1 MLESFKSIIISLII
15 FGIVVV
21 GGYWAF
27 VSLEPGGVHVVKQ
40 EQKKLEQKLEDFEK
54 DFNSLKNEINLIK
67 EWQVEQVQITED
79 KLTTQATIESTTSK
93 NQELITAL
101 QKLVNDKVV
110 MKSGSQGTRV
120 GTVQS
125 FLNIYKNENRRIDN
139 SFGPTTK
146 NLIIQFQNDQGLTA
160 DGEAGTGTFQKMI
173 TWLNSH

>member
-54 DFNSLKNEINLIK
+54 DFNSLKNKINT
-67 EWQVEQVQITED
+67 QV
-79 KLTTQATIESTTSK
+79 TIESTTSK

-101 QKLVNDKVV
+101 QKFVNDKVV

-146 NLIIQFQNDQGLTA
+146 N
-160 DGEAGTGTFQKMI
+160 
-173 TWLNSH
+173 